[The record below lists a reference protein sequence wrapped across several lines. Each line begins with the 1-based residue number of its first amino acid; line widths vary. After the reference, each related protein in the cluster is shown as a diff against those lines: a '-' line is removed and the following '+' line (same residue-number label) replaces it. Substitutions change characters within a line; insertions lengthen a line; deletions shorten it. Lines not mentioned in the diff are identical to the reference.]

1 MLLVVH
7 LLDRLLYIS
16 PSYIRLT
23 YKTYPEVEANIIH
36 WTISKFKTN
45 QFFLF
50 FFSPPEPSYIPKTNW
65 SCPIPLCPQKWPPT
79 SPWKPHA
86 ALHSIPENRLGRS
99 FVASAPPTR
108 HKSSVNLSSV
118 VKMRDPAKTRKPRPS
133 SVATSMPS
141 FVRVETDTTPKSSRS
156 KSTERTRRGSCL

>member
-1 MLLVVH
+1 MFLFLF
-7 LLDRLLYIS
+7 LFS
-16 PSYIRLT
+16 PSRPCLSIF
-23 YKTYPEVEANIIH
+23 P
-36 WTISKFKTN
+36 KFTCHTFN
-45 QFFLF
+45 LAVTHV
-50 FFSPPEPSYIPKTNW
+50 PTW
-65 SCPIPLCPQKWPPT
+65 PLT
-79 SPWKPHA
+79 SPWQPHA

-141 FVRVETDTTPKSSRS
+141 FVRVETDTPPKPSRS
-156 KSTERTRRGSCL
+156 KSSDRGRRGKNEKPAGHKYSLLKKLVYCFAFLLL